1 MDHRGRQ
8 VQSVHKV
15 SMALKVFPVL
25 LVRKDIMDHRDHQ
38 VLPDLKVLMGRK
50 ALLVLLV
57 RKDIMD
63 RRDRRATTDRR
74 VLQVR
79 LVHKALMALRVHPVV
94 VDLQTSANVCIN
106 LKQRLV
112 HLMSMH
118 SLLLRSK
125 KTS

>member
-1 MDHRGRQ
+1 
-8 VQSVHKV
+8 
-15 SMALKVFPVL
+15 MALKVFPVL

>member
-1 MDHRGRQ
+1 MGHREPQ
-8 VQSVHKV
+8 VSRD
-15 SMALKVFPVL
+15 SE
-25 LVRKDIMDHRDHQ
+25 DIMDHRDHQ
-38 VLPDLKVLMGRK
+38 VLPDLKVLTGRK

-63 RRDRRATTDRR
+63 RRDPGATTDRR

-79 LVHKALMALRVHPVV
+79 LVHKALMALKVHPVV
-94 VDLQTSANVCIN
+94 MELQTSANVCIN
-106 LKQRLV
+106 LKQLLV

-118 SLLLRSK
+118 SLLLISK